1 MRREL
6 SAFDRHR
13 HTRVAAFFVRVLAVV
28 ALPAV
33 AGVALVVPA
42 IATAAPAKP
51 ATSAKAVCIAA
62 HEEAQSLRSQKKLHA
77 ARAKFVACARAEC
90 PIVVRKECVEQLA
103 LVEKDAP
110 TVVLEARD
118 DNGLGAA
125 DVKVSIDGIS
135 IGDRLTG
142 TAVDV
147 EPGEHLF
154 AFERAD
160 GKSLEQRVLV
170 AEGDK
175 NRKVIGDFSTLVPKP
190 IAPPPHGEGVDPPRE
205 PKTVPTLA
213 YVAGGV
219 GVLGAS
225 SFAFFAL
232 TGKSGEKDLASSCGP
247 SCKDDDLSSVKRDY
261 LIADISLVIG
271 VAALAAAVVLAWPAL
286 TDSSKTTASI
296 NRKRAPAPWMP
307 LVRVR
312 TAP

>member
-6 SAFDRHR
+6 SAFERHR
-13 HTRVAAFFVRVLAVV
+13 HTRVAACFVRVLAVA
-28 ALPAV
+28 ALAFPAL
-33 AGVALVVPA
+33 AS
-42 IATAAPAKP
+42 AAPPKP
-51 ATSAKAVCIAA
+51 GTSAKAACIAA

-118 DNGLGAA
+118 DNGMGAA
-125 DVKVSIDGIS
+125 DVKVSIDGTS
-135 IGDRLTG
+135 VGDRLTG

-154 AFERAD
+154 KFERPD
-160 GKSLEQRVLV
+160 GKSLEQRVVV
-170 AEGDK
+170 AEGDR
-175 NRKVIGDFSTLVPKP
+175 NRKVVGDFSTLVPKP
-190 IAPPPHGEGVDPPRE
+190 FARPRPGEGATAPRE
-205 PKTVPTLA
+205 PKTIPTLA

-232 TGKSGEKDLASSCGP
+232 TGKSAEKDLASSCGP
-247 SCKDDDLSSVKRDY
+247 NCKDDDLSSVKRDY

-271 VAALAAAVVLAWPAL
+271 VASLAAAVVLAWPAL

-296 NRKRAPAPWMP
+296 DRKRAPAPWMP
-307 LVRVR
+307 LVRIR
-312 TAP
+312 TTP

>member
-6 SAFDRHR
+6 SAFERRRHAS
-13 HTRVAAFFVRVLAVV
+13 VAACFVRAVAVV
-28 ALPAV
+28 ALPAL
-33 AGVALVVPA
+33 AGVAVPA
-42 IATAAPAKP
+42 VASAAPGKG
-51 ATSAKAVCIAA
+51 TSAKAVCIAA

-118 DNGLGAA
+118 DSGMGAA
-125 DVKVSIDGIS
+125 DVKVSIDGTS

-154 AFERAD
+154 KFQRAD

-170 AEGDK
+170 VEGDK
-175 NRKVIGDFSTLVPKP
+175 NRKVVGDFSTLVPKP
-190 IAPPPHGEGVDPPRE
+190 IAPPPGEGAAAPRE
-205 PKTVPTLA
+205 PKTIPTLA

-219 GVLGAS
+219 GVLGIG

-232 TGKSGEKDLASSCGP
+232 TGKSAEKDLASSCGP

-296 NRKRAPAPWMP
+296 SRKSAPAPWMP

-312 TAP
+312 TTP